1 MKWRLLMVTQ
11 PDEVLTAGA
20 HLEELAGRL
29 GNAGLYARCT
39 QPIGRPP
46 GLHVL
51 NPDTPGLEEHVTLE
65 RCGDGDWWLW
75 AWSERIAPAD
85 DMEHAVASIRR
96 VLGQSTN

>member
-1 MKWRLLMVTQ
+1 MVTQ
-11 PDEVLTAGA
+11 PGEVLTAGA

-51 NPDTPGLEEHVTLE
+51 NPDTPGLDEHVTLE